1 MASIHFK
8 KSRSGQKIYYVVVSL
23 KGRHKWI
30 KAGSQKDARILKKHI
45 ESLAESERFE
55 KLGFT
60 ARDIRIDDFF
70 QDYLNHVRLHTSPN
84 TLKRYKSV
92 LNTFLVF
99 LNMFHP
105 AIRYLSQVKIE
116 HIESY
121 QQKRLESVELKS
133 SADGEKN
140 GVHVNKKLPKPQTVN
155 YEIGVLRSA
164 FLWAKNRE
172 IIADVPTRKVKKLK
186 SASIRKVQVL
196 TQEQCKHFLKT
207 AKEMAKED
215 PGLKVFYQAFQFI
228 LNTGLRSGELCNLTW
243 EDVDLEAGLIKIQA
257 KPGWTPKS
265 YERSFFLNQ
274 ICLKLLNKIKNREG
288 YIFKSITGQQLDSDS
303 LRKAFIKIAKVSGF
317 ENLTRVHDLRHTF
330 NSIMQMNGVDP
341 ATMGKILGHKDIE
354 TTMIYTH
361 QTSEHLKR
369 SIEKIG
375 IS

>member
-1 MASIHFK
+1 MASIQFK
-8 KSRSGQKIYYVVVSL
+8 KSKSGKKIYYVVVSL

-30 KAGSQKDARILKKHI
+30 KAGSQKDAKILKKHI
-45 ESLAESERFE
+45 ESIAESERFE

-60 ARDIRIDDFF
+60 SRDIRIDDFF

-105 AIRYLSQVKIE
+105 TVRYLSQIKIE
-116 HIESY
+116 TIESY

-133 SADGEKN
+133 TADGEKN
-140 GVHVNKKLPKPQTVN
+140 GIHVNKKLPKPQTVN
-155 YEIGVLRSA
+155 YELDVLRSA
-164 FLWAKNRE
+164 FIWAKNRE
-172 IIADVPTRKVKKLK
+172 IILDIPTRKVKKLK
-186 SASIRKVQVL
+186 SAPVRKVQIL
-196 TQEQCKHFLKT
+196 SPEQCKLLLQT
-207 AKEMAKED
+207 AKEMSLED
-215 PGLKVFYQAFQFI
+215 QGLKVYYQAFQFI

-243 EDVDLEAGLIKIQA
+243 EDVDLETSLIKIQA

-274 ICLKLLNKIKNREG
+274 MCVRLLSKIKDREG
-288 YIFKSITGQQLDSDS
+288 YIFATISGQQLNSDS
-303 LRKAFIKIAKVSGF
+303 LRKVLIKIAKVAGF

-361 QTSEHLKR
+361 QTSEHLKK

-375 IS
+375 VN